1 MKGDKKNNSPFEYER
16 HNNRLKLVPIEAMT
30 IKNASAYEDNF
41 KIDKELS
48 GLQTLEINFGKIP
61 DFDSYFII
69 FTNSL
74 QAYCKENNIEFE
86 TSGMTEE
93 LKQFKKVV
101 DSGKPAE
108 KKQEEEIHLLKNY
121 IQHIGRIHINLAK
134 DSYEL
139 IEFFGLMMAKSF
151 RLLYKPGA
159 MRWQDFPFHFTRTGV
174 NAVPITVLIVFLIGI
189 ISGYQGSLQL
199 EQFGADIYI
208 ADLVGISITRELSP
222 LMVAILV
229 AGRSGS
235 AFSAELGT
243 MKVSEEVDAL
253 KSLGF
258 DIFHFLIQPRV
269 LAVTLAMPILTL
281 ICNIAGIAGGLV
293 AAITTLDLTI
303 SAYMNELQIAVGIW
317 DVMTGLIKSVVF
329 GFLIATIGCFRGLQ
343 VSGGAESVGKYT
355 TTSVVSGVFMIIF
368 VDSIFVFIFQALGI

>member
-30 IKNASAYEDNF
+30 IENASAYEDNF

-108 KKQEEEIHLLKNY
+108 KKQEEEIHFLKNY